1 MTKKVAPE
9 AAPQDR
15 GPVPGGADGVVDQE
29 RLDRLEAIG
38 DRATA
43 QYGGQ
48 EPPKVEPAPDPK
60 VTRELVNQPR
70 GEDGKFLPK
79 DPEAE
84 PKAEAPAEEPAAE
97 PAEAAPAPVVQKHKI
112 KVNGKEKELTTEELI
127 AVAQKVEAA
136 DDYLKQAAQL
146 YRAPKEPAPE
156 PKAPASAE
164 EDDAA
169 LARAI
174 QTGTEQEAVEA
185 IKKLRARPS
194 GLSADDVLRT
204 VNTQLAITEANRK
217 FETEY
222 ADIAKDPN
230 LVALVTVEMQKRIQ
244 QRDPRSYQENLME
257 VAESVK
263 NWKASFV
270 PASAQVQEK
279 QARKATVTVIPT
291 AAARAAGK
299 TEEKPETDAEVIA
312 AMARQRQ
319 AR

>member
-1 MTKKVAPE
+1 MTKESQPE
-9 AAPQDR
+9 
-15 GPVPGGADGVVDQE
+15 GVIPGGAAGVVDQD
-29 RLDRLEAIG
+29 RLDRL
-38 DRATA
+38 DQLSDKATA
-43 QYGGQ
+43 LYGGQ
-48 EPPKVEPAPDPK
+48 EPAEEAPK
-60 VTRELVNQPR
+60 VTRELVNQPK
-70 GEDGKFLPK
+70 DPKTGKFMSK

-84 PKAEAPAEEPAAE
+84 PVAEAPAEVAPEPV
-97 PAEAAPAPVVQKHKI
+97 AEAAPEPVKAEPELYEI
-112 KVNGKEKELTTEELI
+112 KVNGRTLKLTKDELI
-127 AVAQKVEAA
+127 ARAQKVEAA
-136 DDYLKQAAQL
+136 DDYIKQAAQM
-146 YRAPKEPAPE
+146 YRATKEPAPE
-156 PKAPASAE
+156 PKAPVSVE

-174 QTGTEQEAVEA
+174 QTGTEQEAVAA
-185 IKKLRARPS
+185 IQKLRARPS
-194 GLSADDVLRT
+194 ASTDDVLRI

-217 FETEY
+217 FESDY
-222 ADIAKDPN
+222 SDIAKDPN

-279 QARKATVTVIPT
+279 VARKATVTVIPT

-299 TEEKPETDAEVIA
+299 TDEKPESHAEIIA
-312 AMARQRQ
+312 ELAKQRQ